1 MLLCFGN
8 RITIDAIFFYTWIPP
23 WFHDSMILRPGFSK
37 LLEAFGV
44 DGEQSDEASDEAWN
58 KNFIAR
64 IIC

>member
-1 MLLCFGN
+1 MLLCLGN
-8 RITIDAIFFYTWIPP
+8 RITIDDIFFYTWIPP
-23 WFHDSMILRPGFSK
+23 WFHDSMMRPGFSK

-44 DGEQSDEASDEAWN
+44 GEQSDEASDEAWN